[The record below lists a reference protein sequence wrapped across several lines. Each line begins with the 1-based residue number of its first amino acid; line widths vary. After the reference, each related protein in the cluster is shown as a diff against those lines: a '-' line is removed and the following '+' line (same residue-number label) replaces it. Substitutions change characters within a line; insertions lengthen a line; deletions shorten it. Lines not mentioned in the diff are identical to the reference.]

1 MLDKKDFC
9 DFLRKARKAEEV
21 SQKFSISNA
30 QLKKLLA
37 DPIMGHELF
46 PLYDDNGELFYR
58 YCVLPEK
65 LEVKP
70 RIWRSTLS
78 EDPQKPY
85 QVINMPSD
93 VNWERI
99 TMIPLYDIQW
109 GSTGHDEKKLNDY
122 IQFIEETDNAF
133 AFLGGDILQNALINS
148 PGGSVYDQIIRP
160 KEQGPTFI
168 KKFLPI
174 AHKILWAITGNH
186 EARTEKVADINP
198 LSFVCRDLGIPYFD
212 QPAYTDIN
220 WKGHTF
226 KLFSQHG
233 TSGAGTPGGRVNA
246 AMRPVIFTE
255 FTHFYVMGHVNDV
268 FANPTIRT
276 CRERIYEE
284 KNGKKVLKEI
294 RLVERPQYIII
305 APSFETY
312 HGTYAARAALTPFA
326 TGEVSCRLNAD
337 GSYEVTE

>member
-1 MLDKKDFC
+1 MIDSKKLVTC
-9 DFLRKARKAEEV
+9 LKKARTEV
-21 SQKFSISNA
+21 ELLKEFSVSKME
-30 QLKKLLA
+30 LKMSLKRV
-37 DPIMGHELF
+37 MEGHELF
-46 PLYDDNGELFYR
+46 VLYDADGRPFYR
-58 YCVLPEK
+58 YCALPEK
-65 LEVKP
+65 LEIKP
-70 RIWRSTLS
+70 RIWQCALS
-78 EDPQKPY
+78 SDERIPY
-85 QVINMPSD
+85 QVINFPD
-93 VNWERI
+93 DLPWKRLTVV
-99 TMIPLYDIQW
+99 PLYDVQW
-109 GSTGHDEKKLNDY
+109 GSTGHDEKKLNEY
-122 IQFIEETDNAF
+122 IQFIAKTENAF
-133 AFLGGDILQNALINS
+133 GFLGGDVLQNALINS
-148 PGGSVYDQIIRP
+148 PGGSVFDQSIRP
-160 KEQGPTFI
+160 KEQGPTFV
-168 KKFLPI
+168 KKFQPI
-174 AHKILWAITGNH
+174 AHKLLWALTGNH

-198 LSFVCRDLGIPYFD
+198 LTFVCRDLNVPYFD

-226 KLFSQHG
+226 RFFSQHG
-233 TSGAGTPGGRVNA
+233 TSGANTPGGRVNA
-246 AMRPVIFTE
+246 AMRPIVFTN

-326 TGEVSCRLNAD
+326 TGDVSCRLNAD